1 MSTTPETK
9 VKMKVKRILDERGAY
24 YFFPASNG
32 FGRAGIPDIIVC
44 HRGFFLAIECKAGK
58 GKTTQLQEREIN
70 RIKQSCGFALVVNE
84 TNYHDVVIH
93 LTWMEEQYARTLA
106 TLSATRSD
114 QSSLREDRS

>member
-9 VKMKVKRILDERGAY
+9 VKIKVKRILEERGA
-24 YFFPASNG
+24 FHFSPASNG

-44 HRGFFLAIECKAGK
+44 HCGYFLAIECKAGK
-58 GKTTQLQEREIN
+58 GRTTLLQERELA
-70 RIKQSCGFALVVNE
+70 RIRKSRGVALVVNE

-106 TLSATRSD
+106 TVSATRSD
-114 QSSLREDRS
+114 QSSLRED

>member
-24 YFFPASNG
+24 YFLPPSNG

-44 HRGFFLAIECKAGK
+44 HCGYFLAIECKAGK
-58 GKTTQLQEREIN
+58 GRTTTLQEREIN
-70 RIKQSCGFALVVNE
+70 RIRKSCGIALVVNE

-106 TLSATRSD
+106 TIPTTQSD
-114 QSSLREDRS
+114 QSPMRKD